1 MNIKKEYTGI
11 LLAAIMVTSVFAMAM
26 PAMAEV
32 EVATLGVDNQDPTLT
47 SVTFQSAAGSSM
59 DGQSISV
66 ATSYWVN
73 FTAGDTNTI
82 GDLDN
87 IVVKVYYT
95 GQEPGTTNAR
105 TNYTFTWTE
114 SAAFGDF
121 VSAPTG
127 HLVSNTVP
135 SSNTSSSFDF
145 KLQFNISTD
154 AIPSA
159 DIGEWYINITATDD
173 SAASAINT
181 SMNFDVN
188 KYKSLSSEDTTLA
201 YGSLNPGD
209 AIPDL
214 SPVNL
219 TITANT
225 QLNITVQGADL
236 TSSSNSIG
244 IGNFDVNATTSP
256 TVGGRF
262 TLNTLSTSAQV
273 AFNDTAGTACTI
285 ETNITGYSSAYTPL
299 DLVFGGGDVPS
310 PQEDGSYTA
319 NWPVV
324 CNNAMLGATEY

>member
-1 MNIKKEYTGI
+1 MNAKKEYTGI

-26 PAMAEV
+26 PAMAED
-32 EVATLGVDNQDPTLT
+32 ETATLGVGDEDPTLT
-47 SVTFQSAAGSSM
+47 SVTFQNAAGSSM
-59 DGQSISV
+59 DGQSIDV

-73 FTAGDTNTI
+73 FTVGDTNTI

-87 IVVKVYYT
+87 VVVKVYYT
-95 GQEPGTTNAR
+95 NQEPGTTNAR

-121 VSAPTG
+121 VSSPTG

-135 SSNTSSSFDF
+135 SSNTSASFDF

-159 DIGEWYINITATDD
+159 NIGEWYINITATDD
-173 SAASAINT
+173 SAGSVTNT
-181 SMNFDVN
+181 DNNFDVN
-188 KYKSLSSEDTTLA
+188 KYKDLSSADTTLA
-201 YGSLNPGD
+201 YGTLNPGD
-209 AIPDL
+209 PIPDL

-225 QLNITVQGADL
+225 QLNITVEGANL
-236 TSSSNSIG
+236 ESGAYNIP
-244 IGNFDVNATTSP
+244 IANFDVNATTPP

-262 TLNTLSTSAQV
+262 TLNILSTSAQV

-299 DLVFGGGDVPS
+299 DLVFGGGTVPS
-310 PQEDGSYTA
+310 PQQDGTYTA

-324 CNNAMLGATEY
+324 CNNDMLEVTEY